1 MVAICRSNLS
11 EPNRFRNLFFGFHDL
26 RFPKI
31 FVVVVVVVVVVVIVF
46 AVILFCNVGKSK

>member
-31 FVVVVVVVVVVVIVF
+31 FVVVVVVVVVVVF